1 MGSTCFGSCTGLE
14 SIEIPNSITTIPY
27 RLFSS
32 CTNLKEIILSEG
44 IKTIS
49 NSAFEYCSNIEE
61 ITIPKTVTSL
71 ATNAFYYCSK
81 LQNIDLTGNNNYKFE
96 NGLLLSKNGEI
107 LYYVINSVT
116 KLNIP
121 NTVITIAGI
130 GESNKL
136 EVVEIPEKITNITA
150 NFEAPSIKSINVDE
164 NNLKYASING
174 NLYDKKVETLI
185 RYCSNDSTVT
195 LPETV
200 KEIKGR
206 AFTGQSNIKNI
217 NLPEKLTTI
226 GGFFLQG
233 TNVSSL
239 YIHEN
244 INSISISAFTGLN
257 VDITI
262 AENNQTY
269 KSEQRMY
276 ILSKDGETLVA
287 VSKNLENYNI
297 PSSVKT
303 LGPECFY
310 NKTKLKSISIPSTV
324 TAIGSSTFDFCSNL
338 KQIDIPNSVTQIGY
352 NAFSRCD
359 SLTQIN
365 IDKKEGDISG
375 EPWGA
380 PYGERAVFWKN

>member
-1 MGSTCFGSCTGLE
+1 MGSTCFGSCTALE

-27 RLFSS
+27 RLFST

-49 NSAFEYCSNIEE
+49 DSAFEYCSNIEE
-61 ITIPKTVTSL
+61 ISIPKTVTSL

-96 NGLLLSKNGEI
+96 NGLLLSKNGET
-107 LYYVINSVT
+107 LYYVISSVT
-116 KLNIP
+116 RLNIP

-130 GESNKL
+130 GESSKL
-136 EVVEIPEKITNITA
+136 EVVEIPEKITNINT
-150 NFEAPSIKSINVDE
+150 NFGATSIKEINVDE
-164 NNLKYASING
+164 NNLKYTSING

-200 KEIKGR
+200 KEIKSG
-206 AFTGQSNIKNI
+206 AFAGQSNIKNI

-226 GGFFLQG
+226 CGFFLQG

-244 INSISISAFTGLN
+244 INSISISAFTTLN

-269 KSEQRMY
+269 KSEQGMY
-276 ILSKDGETLVA
+276 ILSKDGETLIA
-287 VSKNLENYNI
+287 VSKNLETYNI

-303 LGPECFY
+303 LGNECFY
-310 NKTKLKSISIPSTV
+310 NKTKLKNISIPSTV
-324 TAIGSSTFDFCSNL
+324 TAIGSSAFDFCLNL
-338 KQIDIPNSVTQIGY
+338 KQIDIPNSVTTIGG
-352 NAFSRCD
+352 NAFSRCN